1 MPPQNQRKSS
11 SSEDL
16 DEYLKFKQGQQAQ
29 QAMSLQQ
36 LGAMFNMSQ
45 QQVANEIARANLE
58 LSRSNQGI
66 AQGRLD
72 LDIASNPSMIQS
84 RNAEAAYNQ
93 ARADGYGEDLAS
105 QIASRAAATAQ
116 TKALT
121 AGQGIT
127 NEMAQRVSDNQDLA
141 LEQQTRAGEAN
152 IAQTDASTSN
162 LKEQAKALGYTN
174 LFGERDA
181 RLRSD
186 LLFGQNRK
194 LALELDRWPTDNM
207 FKDALA
213 NAQIAATSAG
223 ANAQLQANNDFPRR
237 VDQDAAAARMQL
249 QLGGSTIAAQGLGN
263 LEQDLKI
270 KYMPKMFEGQQN
282 LNAAQI
288 QSLFAGSALNLFDRG
303 GLTLQQLQNRALTP
317 ESMAP
322 IQARYD
328 ATAAANKAVTDA
340 DEARQRQAEEAAR
353 QSAGMF
359 NINDIPVDLQPKY
372 AAEIAKQDAFYAAQ
386 QTEIDRINAI
396 KKRNAIEQ
404 RLNRMQ
410 FADSPDFGSS
420 SY

>member
-36 LGAMFNMSQ
+36 LGAMSNMSQ

-58 LSRSNQGI
+58 LTRSNQGI

-72 LDIASNPSMIQS
+72 LDIASNPSIIQS
-84 RNAEAAYNQ
+84 RIAEAAYNQ
-93 ARADGYGEDLAS
+93 ARADGLPEEQAS
-105 QIASRAAATAQ
+105 LIAARAATTKQ
-116 TKALT
+116 TEALT

-127 NEMAQRVSDNQDLA
+127 NSMAQNLADNQALV
-141 LEQQTRAGEAN
+141 LEQQARAGEAN

-174 LFGERDA
+174 LFGEKDA
-181 RLRSD
+181 ESRSN

-194 LALELDRWPTDNM
+194 FNIELDRLPTDYM
-207 FKDALA
+207 YKDAET
-213 NAQIAATSAG
+213 NARLAATA
-223 ANAQLQANNDFPRR
+223 ATAHAQVLANNDLPRR
-237 VDQDAAAARMQL
+237 IAQDEAAARMQL
-249 QLGGSTIAAQGLGN
+249 QLGGASIAAQAYNNIG
-263 LEQDLKI
+263 
-270 KYMPKMFEGQQN
+270 QN
-282 LNAAQI
+282 LQNENMPTMYASQRDLTAAQI
-288 QSLFAGSALNLFDRG
+288 QASLAGTAFSLYDRN

-317 ESMAP
+317 KSMVP
-322 IQARYD
+322 IQKVYD
-328 ATAAANKAVTDA
+328 ATAAANKVITDA
-340 DEARQRQAEEAAR
+340 DEARQRQAAEAAR

-359 NINDIPVDLQPKY
+359 NMTDVPADLQPAY
-372 AAEIAKQDAFYAAQ
+372 AAELAKQAEFYKTQ
-386 QTEIDRINAI
+386 QIKTDEINAI
-396 KKRNAIEQ
+396 RKRNAIEQ
-404 RLNRMQ
+404 QLNRMQ